1 MTKLMAGYT
10 KPICP
15 HCDVE
20 VENFVP
26 CSDDLPSG
34 EVRKVES
41 PISITKLRLFI
52 KRMSEEIGAKC
63 QMCNSPYVKLR
74 LAIKIGLR
82 NEQVEDDF

>member
-26 CSDDLPSG
+26 CSDDFPSG

-41 PISITKLRLFI
+41 PI
-52 KRMSEEIGAKC
+52 
-63 QMCNSPYVKLR
+63 
-74 LAIKIGLR
+74 
-82 NEQVEDDF
+82 